1 MPKLEPYSRKL
12 PYSYQLGV
20 FPALMLLEAR
30 PECASRLLLHP
41 QGLENEGVKKLR
53 AQCAALGVRE
63 ELAER
68 VLRRESKKDNCFAGL
83 VFNKYDC
90 ALDPSRNHA
99 VLCQISDAGNAGTA
113 MRSLLGFGIRDVAV
127 VKPCVDVF
135 DPHVLRASMGAFFK
149 LRVRVYDDFDA
160 YRAEFPERAL
170 YPFMLDGAQPLN
182 AVARAARPP
191 FSLIF
196 GNEQTGLP
204 PKFAELGQS
213 VLIPQSDE
221 IDSLNLAVAI
231 SVGSYMFLHGREGLL
246 EGGASCAKGGNPIE

>member
-12 PYSYQLGV
+12 DYSYQLGV

-30 PECASRLLLHP
+30 PECAQRLLLHP
-41 QGLENEGVKKLR
+41 QGLENEGVVKLR
-53 AQCAALGVRE
+53 ARCAELGVRE

-83 VFNKYDC
+83 IFKKYDC
-90 ALDPSRNHA
+90 PLDPDANHA

-113 MRSLLGFGIRDVAV
+113 MRSLLGFGVRDVAV
-127 VKPCVDVF
+127 VRPCVDVF

-149 LRVRVYDDFDA
+149 LRLRVYDDFEA

-170 YPFMLDGAQPLN
+170 YPFMLDGARPLN
-182 AVARAARPP
+182 DVAREARPP

-204 PKFAELGQS
+204 ADFARIGQS
-213 VLIPQSDE
+213 VFIPQSDE
-221 IDSLNLAVAI
+221 IDSLNLAVAV
-231 SVGSYMFLHGREGLL
+231 SVGTYAFMNR
-246 EGGASCAKGGNPIE
+246 P

>member
-12 PYSYQLGV
+12 DYSYQLGV

-30 PECASRLLLHP
+30 PECALRLLLHP
-41 QGLENEGVKKLR
+41 QGLENEGVVKLR
-53 AQCAALGVRE
+53 AKCAELGVRE
-63 ELAER
+63 EIAER
-68 VLRRESKKDNCFAGL
+68 VLRRESKKDNCYAGL
-83 VFNKYDC
+83 VFKKYDC
-90 ALDPSRNHA
+90 ALDPARNHA

-149 LRVRVYDDFDA
+149 LRVRVYETFED
-160 YRAEFPERAL
+160 YRAEHPERPL
-170 YPFMLDGAQPLN
+170 YPFMLDGARPLN
-182 AVARAARPP
+182 AVAAAARSP
-191 FSLIF
+191 FSLVF

-204 PKFAELGQS
+204 AHFAQLGQS

-221 IDSLNLAVAI
+221 IDSLNLAVAV
-231 SVGSYMFLHGREGLL
+231 SVGTYVFLHGQE
-246 EGGASCAKGGNPIE
+246 

>member
-30 PECASRLLLHP
+30 PDCAARLLLHP
-41 QGLENEGVKKLR
+41 QGLENEGVVKLR
-53 AQCAALGVRE
+53 AKCAELGVRE
-63 ELAER
+63 EVAER

-90 ALDPSRNHA
+90 ALDPSLSHA
-99 VLCQISDAGNAGTA
+99 VLCQISDNGNAGTA

-149 LRVRVYDDFDA
+149 LRVKVYDDFDA
-160 YRAEFPERAL
+160 YRADFPDRAL
-170 YPFMLDGAQPLN
+170 YPFMLDGARPLN
-182 AVARAARPP
+182 EVARQAGAP

-204 PKFAELGQS
+204 PRFAELGQS
-213 VLIPQSDE
+213 VFIPQSPE
-221 IDSLNLAVAI
+221 IDSLNLAVAVSI
-231 SVGSYMFLHGREGLL
+231 
-246 EGGASCAKGGNPIE
+246 GAYAFTQGNSQEMG